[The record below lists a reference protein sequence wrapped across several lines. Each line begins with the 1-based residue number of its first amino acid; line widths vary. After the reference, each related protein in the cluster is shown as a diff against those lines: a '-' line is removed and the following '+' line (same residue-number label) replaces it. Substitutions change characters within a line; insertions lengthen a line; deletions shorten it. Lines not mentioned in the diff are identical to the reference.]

1 MSFDKAATAAEN
13 IISIPLVPPLAGE
26 EALLKAIIVKYVG
39 RGCMKPTGVM
49 MKT

>member
-1 MSFDKAATAAEN
+1 LSFDKAATAAEN
-13 IISIPLVPPLAGE
+13 IISIPLVPPPAVE
-26 EALLKAIIVKYVG
+26 EALLKANIVKYVG